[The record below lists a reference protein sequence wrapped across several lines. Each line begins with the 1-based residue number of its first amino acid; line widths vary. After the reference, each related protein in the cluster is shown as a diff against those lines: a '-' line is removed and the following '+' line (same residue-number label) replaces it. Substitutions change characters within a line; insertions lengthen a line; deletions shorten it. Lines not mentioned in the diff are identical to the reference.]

1 MALAWAQNLYGKVTR
16 KLVAI
21 DVIDILAWVGSCG
34 RGGSWVIDRVALLP
48 RYGNSAAPGSR
59 RRVAAEGLPSIPFL
73 PRAA

>member
-16 KLVAI
+16 KLVVI
-21 DVIDILAWVGSCG
+21 DVIGILAWVGSCG
-34 RGGSWVIDRVALLP
+34 PGGSWATDRVVLLR

-59 RRVAAEGLPSIPFL
+59 RRVAAEGLLSIPFL